1 MQILSVKKICLC
13 YVHYQTIEIVL
24 KKILWFA
31 IPSYKFLCYSHSLLL
46 LLIFLA
52 SSWYP
57 KAKIGLRMSLRN
69 KKILIRPK
77 KKKKSS
83 LISRNW
89 PGKIF
94 FDHLPARMSQMC
106 TRIYSFCVQ
115 KNTHTSK
122 KIFASNFIPMNL
134 RLFLVLCFK
143 CRLYL
148 KNLIKLI
155 KKSFLRPPKWRF
167 YSSPAFLE

>member
-57 KAKIGLRMSLRN
+57 KAKIGLWMSLRN

-77 KKKKSS
+77 KKKKVVLFPEIGQVKFF
-83 LISRNW
+83 LITYPPEW
-89 PGKIF
+89 VK
-94 FDHLPARMSQMC
+94 
-106 TRIYSFCVQ
+106 CVREYIVFV
-115 KNTHTSK
+115 SK
-122 KIFASNFIPMNL
+122 KTRTQA
-134 RLFLVLCFK
+134 
-143 CRLYL
+143 
-148 KNLIKLI
+148 
-155 KKSFLRPPKWRF
+155 KKF
-167 YSSPAFLE
+167 SPATLFQWIYVFFSSFALSVDFI